1 MSASD
6 PVRDRGGR
14 CRADRSAA
22 HRGDRREFLGVGGRD
37 RRPFPAVSEIAE
49 KFSVPLCQSLAEVFE
64 ADKSDGV
71 VLATPNH
78 RQLARG
84 RRVCRP
90 PGVPMI
96 GEKPIGDSVEGVL
109 TGHHRNCSPITSR
122 AREIAAA

>member
-1 MSASD
+1 MAAAGLIGQRHIEEIDASCST
-6 PVRDRGGR
+6 PV
-14 CRADRSAA
+14 AA
-22 HRGDRREFLGVGGRD
+22 IVDA
-37 RRPFPAVSEIAE
+37 FPAVSEIAE

-96 GEKPIGDSVEGVL
+96 GEKAIGDSVEGVL

>member
-1 MSASD
+1 
-6 PVRDRGGR
+6 
-14 CRADRSAA
+14 
-22 HRGDRREFLGVGGRD
+22 
-37 RRPFPAVSEIAE
+37 
-49 KFSVPLCQSLAEVFE
+49 VFE

-78 RQLARG
+78 RQLAGG

-90 PGVPMI
+90 PGVPI
-96 GEKPIGDSVEGVL
+96 GEKPIGDSVEGAL

>member
-71 VLATPNH
+71 VCHPQPPA
-78 RQLARG
+78 AR
-84 RRVCRP
+84 RWPACVAA
-90 PGVPMI
+90 GVPMI
-96 GEKPIGDSVEGVL
+96 GEKPIGDCVEGAL
-109 TGHHRNCSPITSR
+109 TGHHRNYSPITSR
-122 AREIAAA
+122 AREIVAA